1 MRVIWL
7 TKILSKWKGN
17 PKLFNL
23 GANEPG
29 VRWGRLCLPLFSWRS
44 FQRIT
49 SLTRRVKRSFHSFPY
64 TLLRALLP
72 ASLREMVNQARM
84 LGHTHSL
91 GDSALHW
98 LISEEAAHIYG
109 RGQLFIYLFVS
120 CMCFSRLITYTIRL
134 LSWFQKWK
142 KIINWIHMEKPS
154 LHPRPHRLP
163 TPMLQVHTLLVF
175 TAPFFQGSQRAAPAQ
190 RKAHGKGVLGFLLD
204 SKRNY

>member
-1 MRVIWL
+1 MKWQPQTAQSWGQWAWGKVKKVL
-7 TKILSKWKGN
+7 FVSFQLEELSAYHKPYQKSQT
-17 PKLFNL
+17 FFSF
-23 GANEPG
+23 
-29 VRWGRLCLPLFSWRS
+29 LPL
-44 FQRIT
+44 
-49 SLTRRVKRSFHSFPY
+49 HSPVSP
-64 TLLRALLP
+64 LP
-72 ASLREMVNQARM
+72 ASQREMVNQARV

-142 KIINWIHMEKPS
+142 KITNWIHMEKPS

-163 TPMLQVHTLLVF
+163 TPVLQAHTLLVF
-175 TAPFFQGSQRAAPAQ
+175 TAPFFQGSQRTAPAQ